1 MVLHCRIVEVI
12 YLLKDQIVN
21 KYPHSF
27 EL

>member
-21 KYPHSF
+21 KYPHPF